1 MVANST
7 PDLSKWTAVA
17 CLLYLQRYRR
27 HSAAVSLVSAG
38 VDVTVIRNWLSH
50 ASLDTT
56 NLYAQ
61 ANLATK
67 CAALELVE
75 PPASRPLRWRR
86 DPGLLEW
93 LDSL

>member
-1 MVANST
+1 MASSLQKKRVT
-7 PDLSKWTAVA
+7 PH
-17 CLLYLQRYRR
+17 RFR
-27 HSAAVSLVSAG
+27 HAAAVSLVSAG
-38 VDVTVIRNWLSH
+38 TDVTIIRNWLGH

-67 CAALELVE
+67 RTALERVE
-75 PPASRPLRWRR
+75 PPSSRRARWRR
-86 DPGLLEW
+86 EPGLIEW